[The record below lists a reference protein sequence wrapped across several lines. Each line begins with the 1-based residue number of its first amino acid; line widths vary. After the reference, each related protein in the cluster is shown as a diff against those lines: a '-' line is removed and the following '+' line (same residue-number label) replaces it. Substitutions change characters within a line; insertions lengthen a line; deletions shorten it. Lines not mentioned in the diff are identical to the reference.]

1 MSITALVVLAVYF
14 GGLVAGLAYQPLYA
28 VFSYLWIFYN
38 DPATR
43 WWGSEV
49 PDVRYS
55 LLAAAVALVGTLRM
69 REKGTV
75 SWGSFGA
82 SRLLLAYALW
92 MWIQTPWA
100 LTGPIHTEGAILFTK
115 YAVLSYV
122 IYRVTADEKRFE
134 LFLWA
139 HVGGCFLFGWEAFKT
154 HVTGRLETIGGPGV
168 DDANLL
174 AAHVITGLVIAG
186 FMFVGY

>member
-75 SWGSFGA
+75 SWGSLGA
-82 SRLLLAYALW
+82 SRLLRASALW
-92 MWIQTPWA
+92 LRRAATWA
-100 LTGPIHTEGAILFTK
+100 P
-115 YAVLSYV
+115 
-122 IYRVTADEKRFE
+122 
-134 LFLWA
+134 
-139 HVGGCFLFGWEAFKT
+139 
-154 HVTGRLETIGGPGV
+154 
-168 DDANLL
+168 
-174 AAHVITGLVIAG
+174 
-186 FMFVGY
+186 